1 MNSRREEYEMKIL
14 VTGFDPFG
22 GEPINPALEAVK
34 GLASVINGAEVI
46 QLEIPTVFGKAAE
59 VVKKAIEEH
68 QPDVVLNIGQAGGRF
83 TVSPERVAI
92 NIDDARIADNE
103 GNQPVDE
110 VIQADGAPAY
120 ITQLPIKAMV
130 TAIKEAG
137 IPGSV
142 SNTAGTF
149 VCNHIMYQ
157 VQYLIEKE
165 YPNLKGGFIHV
176 PFIPAQVLDKANQPY
191 MSLPDITKG
200 LTAAISA
207 IVEYDGKADLKAVG
221 GAIH

>member
-1 MNSRREEYEMKIL
+1 MKIL

-34 GLASVINGAEVI
+34 GLADTISGAEI
-46 QLEIPTVFGKAAE
+46 IKLEIPTVFGKSAE
-59 VVKKAIEEH
+59 VVKKAIFEH

-83 TVSPERVAI
+83 APSPERVAI
-92 NIDDARIADNE
+92 NVDDARIPDNE

-110 VIQADGAPAY
+110 VIQADGEPAY
-120 ITQLPIKAMV
+120 FTQLPIKAMV
-130 TAIKEAG
+130 AAMKEAG
-137 IPGSV
+137 FPAAV

-157 VQYLIEKE
+157 VQYMIDKE
-165 YPNLKGGFIHV
+165 FPNMTGGFIHV
-176 PFIPAQVLDKANQPY
+176 PFIPEQVVDKAGQPY
-191 MSLPDITKG
+191 MSLTDITKS
-200 LTAAISA
+200 LEKAIEA
-207 IVEYDGKADLKAVG
+207 IVAYAGKEDMKAIG